1 MMVKRIITANVT
13 NGHVLAIPMVT
24 NKEHTMHVYTFM
36 YLLLTFDYHSSD
48 NCKISTAKLGVYIKT
63 IYPKCYNLGLAK
75 SSYLVLTDFTSFNF

>member
-1 MMVKRIITANVT
+1 MVKRIITANVT
-13 NGHVLAIPMVT
+13 NGHMLAIPMVT

-63 IYPKCYNLGLAK
+63 IYPKCYNLELAK